1 MDKLSLKDI
10 RQLREWVDQMYWD
23 FERMSRSGQ
32 DTLNKIANRLGLQ
45 NHALE
50 EVDPKVYDVIDT
62 MDVAKLQKEI
72 IDNG

>member
-23 FERMSRSGQ
+23 FDRMSRSGQ
-32 DTLNKIANRLGLQ
+32 DTLNKIANRLGLE
-45 NHALE
+45 NHTLE
-50 EVDPKVYDVIDT
+50 EVDLKIYDVIDT

-72 IDNG
+72 INNG

>member
-32 DTLNKIANRLGLQ
+32 DTLNKIANRLGLE
-45 NHALE
+45 NHTLE